1 MPAMRAGSRRSGSVV
16 HQGVGVADR
25 DLRAVFGSN
34 DRQVGADEAFTNRES
49 QWRVFMSALA
59 AHLQHVAAPDFDAA
73 DLEAPRRNL
82 LVFHG
87 VGGIGKSTLSRRL
100 EAALANAERRPA
112 HWGEPAWRGPRIVP
126 VRLDLARSANTDFE
140 RVVVTIRLAIAA
152 AVGRPMPAFDIAL
165 RRYWDHRHPGEPLE
179 EYLRRDGLVARFGR
193 GLPEQVQAALGEV
206 AQGLALPG
214 MLGSAVGQLT
224 GALVSALREHRRSVR
239 ALAGCARLADLLEA
253 DTDMEALS
261 YYPHLLAW
269 ELARLPAR
277 KQIAPVVLLDTFE
290 DIGDRTRRDMERL
303 LQHVVWL
310 MPNVFFVVTG
320 RNRLQWADPALHGQ
334 LDWTGPAAWPG
345 LADHGLPAPRA
356 AAADPGEAGGRR
368 HQILIGDF
376 SDEDREDYLTHRL
389 ATDGQPL
396 IDPTVRRVIAEH
408 SHGLPLYLDLAAMRF
423 LAIRRTGRTPQ
434 PADFDVDFPALI
446 ARTLTDLTPDERHV
460 LRSVSLLDSF
470 DIPLATASAGIS
482 REAPVLRLLE
492 RPFIRHTSSDL
503 WPYHLHALIRSTLRT
518 TQDTTDEPWSPR
530 DWRNAAERAHIA
542 VGQQWVEHTG
552 PGRRVLIAC
561 LRQGLVLAAEFHLDL
576 GWLTEAAWQYVSDSV
591 WEPIAPARR
600 DTGDD
605 AQPRTPAEALAEL
618 LNTLGR
624 RQHEHRHRT
633 ADRLAAVID
642 ADLLPEELRQMALYY
657 LAKVHRDLGQS
668 AASRSEMQQVAD
680 GGGRRAPD
688 ARRGLAH
695 LARLAGDFP
704 TALTAAENLGW
715 AGRQNR
721 VLGDIHWPQGDI
733 TRAADS
739 YEHARNEA
747 EQRGIAGER
756 ATAQAHRALALA
768 FGDPTTADGEIA
780 LAQHLLTDLTLHAT
794 TLTVHIA
801 TLISDAG
808 RSTDIDERAQ
818 ALRTEIETA
827 GLTSVLPLLELA
839 VCFHHAVR
847 GAEELLGAAI
857 HRLRRLT
864 DIGDHAYLADIAC
877 FMGDQPLPPN
887 ARPVQWLES
896 EETIRRRWRTL
907 VTERCGTFHG

>member
-1 MPAMRAGSRRSGSVV
+1 MAG
-16 HQGVGVADR
+16 R
-25 DLRAVFGSN
+25 DLRSLFGSN
-34 DRQVGADEAFTNRES
+34 DHRLGADEAFTNRED
-49 QWRVFMSALA
+49 QWRIFVSALDG
-59 AHLQHVAAPDFDAA
+59 HLQHVSAAGFDAA

-100 EAALANAERRPA
+100 EAALANAEHRPA
-112 HWGEPAWRGPRIVP
+112 QWGEPVWHGPRIVSL
-126 VRLDLARSANTDFE
+126 RLDLARSANTDFE
-140 RVVVTIRLAIAA
+140 RVVVTIRLSVAA

-179 EYLRRDGLVARFGR
+179 EYLRRDGLLTRFGQA
-193 GLPEQVQAALGEV
+193 LPQQMQAALGEV

-224 GALVSALREHRRSVR
+224 GALVRALREHRRSVS

-253 DTDMEALS
+253 DTDLEALS

-290 DIGDRTRRDMERL
+290 DIGDRTHRDMERL

-345 LADHGLPAPRA
+345 LADRGLPTPRA
-356 AAADPGEAGGRR
+356 TPADPGSRR
-368 HQILIGDF
+368 QILIGNF
-376 SDEDREDYLTHRL
+376 SDEDRQNYLTHRL
-389 ATDGQPL
+389 TTDGRPL
-396 IDPTVRRVIAEH
+396 IDPTLRRVIAER

-423 LAIRRTGRTPQ
+423 LEIRRNGLTPQ
-434 PADFDVDFPALI
+434 PADFDGDFPALI

-460 LRSVSLLDSF
+460 LRSVSLLDAF
-470 DIPLATASAGIS
+470 DIPLATAAAGIS
-482 REAPVLRLLE
+482 RDAPVLRLLE
-492 RPFIRHTSSDL
+492 RPFIRHTTTSL

-518 TQDTTDEPWSPR
+518 AEDTTDDRWSPR
-530 DWRNAAERAHIA
+530 DWRNAAERAHRAI
-542 VGQQWVEHTG
+542 GRQWAGHTG
-552 PGRRVLIAC
+552 PGRRLLIAC
-561 LRQGLVLAAEFHLDL
+561 LRQGLALASEFHLDL

-591 WEPIAPARR
+591 WEPVTPAPR
-600 DTGDD
+600 DTGDETRL
-605 AQPRTPAEALAEL
+605 QTPADALVEL
-618 LNTLGR
+618 LTALGR
-624 RQHEHRHRT
+624 RQHEHRRST
-633 ADRLAAVID
+633 ATRLAAVID
-642 ADLLPEELRQMALYY
+642 AGLLPEELGQMALYY
-657 LAKVHRDLGQS
+657 LAKAHRDLGHS
-668 AASRSEMQQVAD
+668 VASRTGMQQVAD
-680 GGGRRAPD
+680 GGGRLAPA

-704 TALTAAENLGW
+704 TALAVAQNLGW

-733 TRAADS
+733 TRAAED
-739 YEHARNEA
+739 YEQARDDA

-768 FGDPTTADGEIA
+768 FADPTTADSEIA
-780 LAQHLLTDLTLHAT
+780 LAHHLLTDLTLHAT

-801 TLISDAG
+801 GLIRDAG
-808 RSTDIDERAQ
+808 HSTHINERAQ

-827 GLTSVLPLLELA
+827 GLTSLLPLLELA

-847 GAEELLGAAI
+847 ADEELLAAAI

-864 DIGDHAYLADIAC
+864 DGGDHAHLADIAC
-877 FMGDQPLPPN
+877 FMGN
-887 ARPVQWLES
+887 RPRTPDASPVRWLES
-896 EETIRRRWRTL
+896 EETVRRRWRTL
-907 VTERCGTFHG
+907 VTQRCSTY

>member
-1 MPAMRAGSRRSGSVV
+1 LRS
-16 HQGVGVADR
+16 
-25 DLRAVFGSN
+25 LFGSN
-34 DRQVGADEAFTNRES
+34 DHRLGADEAFTNRED
-49 QWRVFMSALA
+49 QWRIFVSALDG
-59 AHLQHVAAPDFDAA
+59 HLQHVSAAGFDAA

-100 EAALANAERRPA
+100 EAALANAEHRPA
-112 HWGEPAWRGPRIVP
+112 QWGEPVWHGPRIVSL
-126 VRLDLARSANTDFE
+126 RLDLARSANTDFE
-140 RVVVTIRLAIAA
+140 RVVVTIRLSVAA

-179 EYLRRDGLVARFGR
+179 EYLRRDGLLTRFGQA
-193 GLPEQVQAALGEV
+193 LPQQMQAALGEV

-224 GALVSALREHRRSVR
+224 GALVRALREHRRSVS

-253 DTDMEALS
+253 DTDLEALS

-290 DIGDRTRRDMERL
+290 DIGDRTHRDMERL

-345 LADHGLPAPRA
+345 LADRGLPTPRA
-356 AAADPGEAGGRR
+356 TPADPGSRR
-368 HQILIGDF
+368 QILIGNF
-376 SDEDREDYLTHRL
+376 SDEDRQNYLTHRL
-389 ATDGQPL
+389 TTDGRPL
-396 IDPTVRRVIAEH
+396 IDPTLRRVIAER

-423 LAIRRTGRTPQ
+423 LEIRRNGLTPQ
-434 PADFDVDFPALI
+434 PADFDGDFPALI

-460 LRSVSLLDSF
+460 LRSVSLLDAF
-470 DIPLATASAGIS
+470 DIPLATAAAGIS
-482 REAPVLRLLE
+482 RDAPVLRLLE
-492 RPFIRHTSSDL
+492 RPFIRHTTTSL

-518 TQDTTDEPWSPR
+518 AEDTTDDRWSPR
-530 DWRNAAERAHIA
+530 DWRNAAERAHRAI
-542 VGQQWVEHTG
+542 GRQWAGHTG
-552 PGRRVLIAC
+552 PGRRLLIAC
-561 LRQGLVLAAEFHLDL
+561 LRQGLALASEFHLDL

-591 WEPIAPARR
+591 WEPVTPASR
-600 DTGDD
+600 DTGDETRL
-605 AQPRTPAEALAEL
+605 QTPADALVEL
-618 LNTLGR
+618 LTALGR
-624 RQHEHRHRT
+624 RQHEHRRST
-633 ADRLAAVID
+633 ATRLAAVID
-642 ADLLPEELRQMALYY
+642 AGLLPEELGQMALYY
-657 LAKVHRDLGQS
+657 LAKAHRDLGHS
-668 AASRSEMQQVAD
+668 VASRTGMQQVAD
-680 GGGRRAPD
+680 GGGRLAPA

-704 TALTAAENLGW
+704 TALAVAQNLGW

-733 TRAADS
+733 TRAAED
-739 YEHARNEA
+739 YEQARDDA

-768 FGDPTTADGEIA
+768 FADPTTADSEIA
-780 LAQHLLTDLTLHAT
+780 LAHHLLTDLTLHAT

-801 TLISDAG
+801 GLIRDAG
-808 RSTDIDERAQ
+808 HSTHINERAQ

-827 GLTSVLPLLELA
+827 GLTSLLPLLELA

-847 GAEELLGAAI
+847 ADEELLAAAI

-864 DIGDHAYLADIAC
+864 DGGDHAHLADIAC
-877 FMGDQPLPPN
+877 FMGN
-887 ARPVQWLES
+887 RPRTPDASPVRWLES
-896 EETIRRRWRTL
+896 EETVRRRWRTL
-907 VTERCGTFHG
+907 VTQRCSTY

>member
-1 MPAMRAGSRRSGSVV
+1 MAG
-16 HQGVGVADR
+16 R
-25 DLRAVFGSN
+25 DLRALFGSN
-34 DRQVGADEAFTNRES
+34 DHRVGADEAFTNRED
-49 QWRVFMSALA
+49 QWRIFVSALDG
-59 AHLQHVAAPDFDAA
+59 HLQHVSAAGFDAA

-100 EAALANAERRPA
+100 EAALANAEHRPA
-112 HWGEPAWRGPRIVP
+112 HWGEPVWHGPRIVP
-126 VRLDLARSANTDFE
+126 LRLDLARSANTDFE
-140 RVVVTIRLAIAA
+140 RVVVMIRLSIAA

-179 EYLRRDGLVARFGR
+179 EYLRRDGLLTRFGQA
-193 GLPEQVQAALGEV
+193 LPQQMQAALGEV

-224 GALVSALREHRRSVR
+224 GALVRALREHRRSVS

-253 DTDMEALS
+253 DTDLEALS

-269 ELARLPAR
+269 ELARLPDR

-290 DIGDRTRRDMERL
+290 DIGDRTHRDMERL

-345 LADHGLPAPRA
+345 LADRGLPTPRA
-356 AAADPGEAGGRR
+356 TPADPGSR
-368 HQILIGDF
+368 HQILIGNF
-376 SDEDREDYLTHRL
+376 SDEDRQNYLTHRL
-389 ATDGQPL
+389 TTDGRPL
-396 IDPTVRRVIAEH
+396 IDPTLRRVIAER

-423 LAIRRTGRTPQ
+423 LEIRRNGLTPQ
-434 PADFDVDFPALI
+434 PADFDGDFPALI

-460 LRSVSLLDSF
+460 LRSVSLLDAF
-470 DIPLATASAGIS
+470 DIPLATATAGIS
-482 REAPVLRLLE
+482 RDAPVLRLLE
-492 RPFIRHTSSDL
+492 RPFIRHTTTSL

-518 TQDTTDEPWSPR
+518 AEDTTDDRWSPR
-530 DWRNAAERAHIA
+530 DWRNAAERAHSAI
-542 VGQQWVEHTG
+542 GRQWAGHTG
-552 PGRRVLIAC
+552 PGRRLLIAC
-561 LRQGLVLAAEFHLDL
+561 LRQGLALASEFRLDL

-591 WEPIAPARR
+591 WEPVTPAPR
-600 DTGDD
+600 DTGDETRP
-605 AQPRTPAEALAEL
+605 QTPADALVEL
-618 LNTLGR
+618 LTALGR
-624 RQHEHRHRT
+624 RQHEHRRST
-633 ADRLAAVID
+633 ATRLAAVID
-642 ADLLPEELRQMALYY
+642 AGLLPEELEQMALYY
-657 LAKVHRDLGQS
+657 LAKAHRDLGNS
-668 AASRSEMQQVAD
+668 VASRTGMQQVAD
-680 GGGRRAPD
+680 GGGRLAPA

-704 TALTAAENLGW
+704 TALTVAQNLGW

-733 TRAADS
+733 TQAAEN
-739 YEHARNEA
+739 YEQARNDA

-768 FGDPTTADGEIA
+768 FADPTTADSEIA
-780 LAQHLLTDLTLHAT
+780 LAHHLLTDLTLHAT
-794 TLTVHIA
+794 SLTVHIA
-801 TLISDAG
+801 GLIRDAG
-808 RSTDIDERAQ
+808 HSTHIDERAQ
-818 ALRTEIETA
+818 ALRAEIETA
-827 GLTSVLPLLELA
+827 GLASLLPLLELA

-847 GAEELLGAAI
+847 ADEELLAAAI

-864 DIGDHAYLADIAC
+864 NDGDHAHLADIAC
-877 FMGDQPLPPN
+877 FMGNRPLTP
-887 ARPVQWLES
+887 AASPVRWLES
-896 EETIRRRWRTL
+896 EETVRRRWRTL
-907 VTERCGTFHG
+907 VTQRCSTY

>member
-1 MPAMRAGSRRSGSVV
+1 MAG
-16 HQGVGVADR
+16 R
-25 DLRAVFGSN
+25 DLRALFGSN
-34 DRQVGADEAFTNRES
+34 DHRVGADEAFTNREG
-49 QWRVFMSALA
+49 QWRMFVSALD
-59 AHLQHVAAPDFDAA
+59 AHLQHVTAAGFDAA

-100 EAALANAERRPA
+100 EAALAHAEHRPA
-112 HWGEPAWRGPRIVP
+112 QWGEPAWHGPRIVP

-140 RVVVTIRLAIAA
+140 RVIVTIRLAVAA

-179 EYLRRDGLVARFGR
+179 EYLRRDGLVTRFGQA
-193 GLPEQVQAALGEV
+193 LPQQMQAALGEV
-206 AQGLALPG
+206 AQSLTLPG

-224 GALVSALREHRRSVR
+224 GALVRALREHRRSVR

-253 DTDMEALS
+253 DTDLEALS

-290 DIGDRTRRDMERL
+290 DIGDRTHRDMERL

-345 LADHGLPAPRA
+345 LAGHGVPAPRA
-356 AAADPGEAGGRR
+356 DAADPGGRG
-368 HQILIGDF
+368 QILIGDF
-376 SDEDREDYLTHRL
+376 SDEDRQDYLTHRL
-389 ATDGQPL
+389 TADGRPL
-396 IDPTVRRVIAEH
+396 IDPTLRRVIAER

-423 LAIRRTGRTPQ
+423 LEIRRTGLTPQ

-460 LRSVSLLDSF
+460 LRSVSLLDAF

-482 REAPVLRLLE
+482 RDAPVLRLLE
-492 RPFIRHTSSDL
+492 RPFIRHTPTGL

-518 TQDTTDEPWSPR
+518 AEDTTDDRWSPR
-530 DWRNAAERAHIA
+530 DWRNAAERAHSA
-542 VGQQWVEHTG
+542 VGRQWAEHTG
-552 PGRRVLIAC
+552 PGRRLLIAC
-561 LRQGLVLAAEFHLDL
+561 LRQGLTLASEFHLDL
-576 GWLTEAAWQYVSDSV
+576 GWLAEAAWRYVGDSV
-591 WEPIAPARR
+591 WEPVTPTWRG
-600 DTGDD
+600 TGDEAHPQTQAD
-605 AQPRTPAEALAEL
+605 ALVEL

-624 RQHEHRHRT
+624 RQHEHRRRT
-633 ADRLAAVID
+633 ANRLAAVID
-642 ADLLPEELRQMALYY
+642 TGLLPEELGPMARYY
-657 LAKVHRDLGQS
+657 LAKAHRDLGDS
-668 AASRSEMQQVAD
+668 AASRTGMQQVAE
-680 GGGRRAPD
+680 GGGRLAPA

-704 TALTAAENLGW
+704 AALTVAETLGW

-733 TRAADS
+733 TRAADA
-739 YEHARNEA
+739 YEHARNDA

-756 ATAQAHRALALA
+756 ATAQAHRALVLA
-768 FGDPTTADGEIA
+768 FTDPTTADSEIA
-780 LAQHLLTDLTLHAT
+780 LAHHLLTDLTLHAT
-794 TLTVHIA
+794 TLTLGIA
-801 TLISDAG
+801 ILIRDAG
-808 RSTDIDERAQ
+808 RGTDADERAQ
-818 ALRTEIETA
+818 ALRAEIETA
-827 GLTSVLPLLELA
+827 GLTSLLPLLELA

-847 GAEELLGAAI
+847 GDEELLAAAI
-857 HRLRRLT
+857 HRLRRIT
-864 DIGDHAYLADIAC
+864 NDGDHAYLADIAC
-877 FMGDQPLPPN
+877 FMDN
-887 ARPVQWLES
+887 RPITPDGSPVRWLEN
-896 EETIRRRWRTL
+896 EETIRRRWRRL
-907 VTERCGTFHG
+907 VTERCGT

>member
-1 MPAMRAGSRRSGSVV
+1 MAG
-16 HQGVGVADR
+16 R

-34 DRQVGADEAFTNRES
+34 DHQVGAEETFTNRED
-49 QWRVFMSALA
+49 QWRVFVSALD
-59 AHLQHVAAPDFDAA
+59 AHLRHVTAPGFDAA
-73 DLEAPRRNL
+73 DVEAPRRNL

-100 EAALANAERRPA
+100 EAALTNTERRPA
-112 HWGEPAWRGPRIVP
+112 QWGEPAWHGPQIVP

-140 RVVVTIRLAIAA
+140 RVIVTIRLAVAA

-165 RRYWDHRHPGEPLE
+165 RRYWDHQHPGEPLE
-179 EYLRRDGLVARFGR
+179 EYLRRDGLLTRFGQA
-193 GLPEQVQAALGEV
+193 LPQQMQAALGEV
-206 AQGLALPG
+206 AQSLALPG

-224 GALVSALREHRRSVR
+224 GALVRALREHRRSVS

-253 DTDMEALS
+253 DTDLEALS

-290 DIGDRTRRDMERL
+290 DIGDRTHRDMERL

-345 LADHGLPAPRA
+345 LADHGFPGPRA
-356 AAADPGEAGGRR
+356 ASADPGGRR
-368 HQILIGDF
+368 QILIGNF
-376 SDEDREDYLTHRL
+376 SDEDRQSYLTHRL
-389 ATDGQPL
+389 AADGRPL
-396 IDPTVRRVIAEH
+396 IDPTLRRVIAER

-423 LAIRRTGRTPQ
+423 LEIRRTGRTPQ

-446 ARTLTDLTPDERHV
+446 ARTLADLIPDERHV
-460 LRSVSLLDSF
+460 LRSVSLLDAF

-482 REAPVLRLLE
+482 RDAPVLRLLE
-492 RPFIRHTSSDL
+492 RPFIRHTPTGL

-518 TQDTTDEPWSPR
+518 AEDTTDDRWSPR
-530 DWRNAAERAHIA
+530 DWRNAAERAHLAI
-542 VGQQWVEHTG
+542 GRQWAEHTG
-552 PGRRVLIAC
+552 SGRRLLVAC
-561 LRQGLVLAAEFHLDL
+561 LRQGLTLASEFHLDL
-576 GWLTEAAWQYVSDSV
+576 GWLTEAAWQYISDSV
-591 WEPIAPARR
+591 WEPLTPALR
-600 DTGDD
+600 DTGDEAHLQTTAD
-605 AQPRTPAEALAEL
+605 ALVEL

-624 RQHEHRHRT
+624 RQHEHRRT
-633 ADRLAAVID
+633 TANRLAAVID
-642 ADLLPEELRQMALYY
+642 AALLPEDLGQMALYY
-657 LAKVHRDLGQS
+657 LAKAHRDLGHS
-668 AASRSEMQQVAD
+668 AASRTGMQQVAE
-680 GGGRRAPD
+680 GGGRLAPA

-704 TALTAAENLGW
+704 TALTVAETLGW

-733 TRAADS
+733 TRAADD
-739 YEHARNEA
+739 YARARDDA
-747 EQRGIAGER
+747 EQHGIAGER
-756 ATAQAHRALALA
+756 ATAQAHRTLALA
-768 FGDPTTADGEIA
+768 FADPTTAESEIA

-801 TLISDAG
+801 VLICEAG
-808 RSTDIDERAQ
+808 RSTDIDARAQ
-818 ALRTEIETA
+818 ALHTEIETA
-827 GLTSVLPLLELA
+827 GLTSLLPLLELA

-847 GAEELLGAAI
+847 GDEGLLAAAT
-857 HRLRRLT
+857 HRLRLLT
-864 DIGDHAYLADIAC
+864 NDGDHAYLADIAC
-877 FMGDQPLPPN
+877 FMGD
-887 ARPVQWLES
+887 RPITPDAWPVRWLES
-896 EETIRRRWRTL
+896 EETVRRRWRTL
-907 VTERCGTFHG
+907 VSERRGT

>member
-1 MPAMRAGSRRSGSVV
+1 MAG
-16 HQGVGVADR
+16 R
-25 DLRAVFGSN
+25 DLRSLFGSN
-34 DRQVGADEAFTNRES
+34 DHRLGADEAFTNRED
-49 QWRVFMSALA
+49 QWRIFVSALDG
-59 AHLQHVAAPDFDAA
+59 HLQHVSAAGFDAA

-100 EAALANAERRPA
+100 EAALANAEHRPA
-112 HWGEPAWRGPRIVP
+112 QWGEPVWHGPRIVP
-126 VRLDLARSANTDFE
+126 LRLDLARSANTDFE
-140 RVVVTIRLAIAA
+140 RVVVTIRLSVAA

-179 EYLRRDGLVARFGR
+179 EYLRRDGLLTRFGQA
-193 GLPEQVQAALGEV
+193 LPQQMQAALGEV

-224 GALVSALREHRRSVR
+224 GALVRALREHRRSVS

-253 DTDMEALS
+253 DTDLEALS

-290 DIGDRTRRDMERL
+290 DIGDRTHRDMERL

-345 LADHGLPAPRA
+345 LADRGLPTPRA
-356 AAADPGEAGGRR
+356 TPADPGSRR
-368 HQILIGDF
+368 QILIGNF
-376 SDEDREDYLTHRL
+376 SDEDRQNYLTHRL
-389 ATDGQPL
+389 TTDGRPL
-396 IDPTVRRVIAEH
+396 IDPTLRRVIAER

-423 LAIRRTGRTPQ
+423 LEIRRNGLTPQ
-434 PADFDVDFPALI
+434 PADFDGDFPALI

-460 LRSVSLLDSF
+460 LRSVSLLDAF
-470 DIPLATASAGIS
+470 DIPLATAAAGIS
-482 REAPVLRLLE
+482 RDAPVLRLLE
-492 RPFIRHTSSDL
+492 RPFIRHTTTSL

-518 TQDTTDEPWSPR
+518 AEDTTDDRWSPR
-530 DWRNAAERAHIA
+530 DWRNAAERAHRAI
-542 VGQQWVEHTG
+542 GRQWAGHTG
-552 PGRRVLIAC
+552 PGRRLLIAC
-561 LRQGLVLAAEFHLDL
+561 LRQGLALASEFHLDL

-591 WEPIAPARR
+591 WEPVTPAPR
-600 DTGDD
+600 DTGDETRL
-605 AQPRTPAEALAEL
+605 QTPADALVEL
-618 LNTLGR
+618 LTALGR
-624 RQHEHRHRT
+624 RQHEHRRST
-633 ADRLAAVID
+633 ATRLAAVID
-642 ADLLPEELRQMALYY
+642 AGLLPEELGQMALYY
-657 LAKVHRDLGQS
+657 LAKAHRDLGHS
-668 AASRSEMQQVAD
+668 VASRTGMQQVAD
-680 GGGRRAPD
+680 GGGRLAPA

-704 TALTAAENLGW
+704 TALAVAQNLGW

-733 TRAADS
+733 TRAAED
-739 YEHARNEA
+739 YEQARDDA

-768 FGDPTTADGEIA
+768 FADPTTADSEIA
-780 LAQHLLTDLTLHAT
+780 LAHHLLTDLTLHAT

-801 TLISDAG
+801 GLIRDAG
-808 RSTDIDERAQ
+808 HSTHINERAQ

-827 GLTSVLPLLELA
+827 GLTSLLPLLELA

-847 GAEELLGAAI
+847 ADEELLAAAI

-864 DIGDHAYLADIAC
+864 DGGDHAHLADIAC
-877 FMGDQPLPPN
+877 FMGN
-887 ARPVQWLES
+887 RPRTPDASPVRWLES
-896 EETIRRRWRTL
+896 EETVRRRWRTL
-907 VTERCGTFHG
+907 VTQRCSTY

>member
-1 MPAMRAGSRRSGSVV
+1 MAG
-16 HQGVGVADR
+16 R
-25 DLRAVFGSN
+25 DLRALFGSN
-34 DRQVGADEAFTNRES
+34 DHQVGAEETFTNRED
-49 QWRVFMSALA
+49 QWRVFVNALD
-59 AHLQHVAAPDFDAA
+59 AHLRHVTAPGFDAA
-73 DLEAPRRNL
+73 DVEAPRRNL

-100 EAALANAERRPA
+100 EAALARAEHRPA
-112 HWGEPAWRGPRIVP
+112 QWGEPVWHGPRIVP

-140 RVVVTIRLAIAA
+140 RVIVTIRLAVAA

-179 EYLRRDGLVARFGR
+179 EYLRRDGLLTRFGQV
-193 GLPEQVQAALGEV
+193 LPQQIQAALGEV
-206 AQGLALPG
+206 AQSLALPG
-214 MLGSAVGQLT
+214 MLGSALGQLT
-224 GALVSALREHRRSVR
+224 GALVRALREHRRSVS

-253 DTDMEALS
+253 DTDLEELS

-290 DIGDRTRRDMERL
+290 DIGDRTHRDMERL

-345 LADHGLPAPRA
+345 LADHGFPAPRA
-356 AAADPGEAGGRR
+356 ASADPGGRR
-368 HQILIGDF
+368 QILIGNF
-376 SDEDREDYLTHRL
+376 SDEDRQNYLTHRL
-389 ATDGQPL
+389 ATDGRPL
-396 IDPTVRRVIAEH
+396 IDPTLRRVIAER

-446 ARTLTDLTPDERHV
+446 ARTLADLTPDERHV
-460 LRSVSLLDSF
+460 LRSVSLLGAF

-482 REAPVLRLLE
+482 RDAPVLRLLE
-492 RPFIRHTSSDL
+492 RPFIRHTPTGL

-518 TQDTTDEPWSPR
+518 AEDTTDDRWSAR
-530 DWRNAAERAHIA
+530 DWRDAAERAHVA
-542 VGQQWVEHTG
+542 VGRQWAEHTG
-552 PGRRVLIAC
+552 PDRRLLVAC
-561 LRQGLVLAAEFHLDL
+561 LRQGLALASEFRLDL

-591 WEPIAPARR
+591 WEPLTPAPR
-600 DTGDD
+600 DTGDEAQLQTSAD
-605 AQPRTPAEALAEL
+605 ALVEL

-624 RQHEHRHRT
+624 RQHEHRRRT
-633 ADRLAAVID
+633 AERLATVID
-642 ADLLPEELRQMALYY
+642 AALLPEELGQMAHYY
-657 LAKVHRDLGQS
+657 LAKAHRDLGQT
-668 AASRSEMQQVAD
+668 AASRTGMQLVAV
-680 GGGRRAPD
+680 GGGRLAPA
-688 ARRGLAH
+688 ARRGLVH

-704 TALTAAENLGW
+704 AALTVAETLGW

-733 TRAADS
+733 ARGADS
-739 YEHARNEA
+739 YERARNDA
-747 EQRGIAGER
+747 EQRDIAGER
-756 ATAQAHRALALA
+756 ATAQAHRALALSFA
-768 FGDPTTADGEIA
+768 DPTTADSEIA
-780 LAQHLLTDLTLHAT
+780 LAQHLLADLTLHAT

-801 TLISDAG
+801 VLIRDAG

-827 GLTSVLPLLELA
+827 GLTSLLPLLELA
-839 VCFHHAVR
+839 VCFHLAVR
-847 GAEELLGAAI
+847 GDEELLAAAI
-857 HRLRRLT
+857 HRLRQLT
-864 DIGDHAYLADIAC
+864 GDGDYAYLADVAC
-877 FMGDQPLPPN
+877 FMGNQSVTPDTW
-887 ARPVQWLES
+887 PVRWLES
-896 EETIRRRWRTL
+896 EDIIRRRWRTL
-907 VTERCGTFHG
+907 VTERRGHE

>member
-1 MPAMRAGSRRSGSVV
+1 MAG
-16 HQGVGVADR
+16 R
-25 DLRAVFGSN
+25 DLRSLFGSN
-34 DRQVGADEAFTNRES
+34 DHRLGADEAFTNRED
-49 QWRVFMSALA
+49 QWRIFVSALDG
-59 AHLQHVAAPDFDAA
+59 HLQHVSAAGFDAA

-100 EAALANAERRPA
+100 EAALANAEHRPA
-112 HWGEPAWRGPRIVP
+112 QWGEPVWHGPRIVP
-126 VRLDLARSANTDFE
+126 LRLDLARSANTDFE
-140 RVVVTIRLAIAA
+140 RVVVTIRLSVAA

-179 EYLRRDGLVARFGR
+179 EYLRRDGLLTRFGQA
-193 GLPEQVQAALGEV
+193 LPQQMQAALGEV

-224 GALVSALREHRRSVR
+224 GALVRALREHRRSVS

-253 DTDMEALS
+253 DTDLEALS

-290 DIGDRTRRDMERL
+290 DIGDRTHRDMERL

-310 MPNVFFVVTG
+310 MPNVFFIVTG

-345 LADHGLPAPRA
+345 LADRGLPTPRA
-356 AAADPGEAGGRR
+356 TPADPGSRR
-368 HQILIGDF
+368 QILIGNF
-376 SDEDREDYLTHRL
+376 SDEDRQNYLTHRL
-389 ATDGQPL
+389 TTDGRPL
-396 IDPTVRRVIAEH
+396 IDPTLRRVIAER

-423 LAIRRTGRTPQ
+423 LEIRRNGLTPQ
-434 PADFDVDFPALI
+434 PADFDGDFPALI

-460 LRSVSLLDSF
+460 LRSVSLLDAF
-470 DIPLATASAGIS
+470 DIPLATAAAGIS
-482 REAPVLRLLE
+482 RDAPVLRLLE
-492 RPFIRHTSSDL
+492 RPFIRHTTTSL

-518 TQDTTDEPWSPR
+518 AEDTTDDRWSPR
-530 DWRNAAERAHIA
+530 DWRNAAERAHRAI
-542 VGQQWVEHTG
+542 GRQWAGHTG
-552 PGRRVLIAC
+552 PGRRLLIAC
-561 LRQGLVLAAEFHLDL
+561 LRQGLALASEFHLDL

-591 WEPIAPARR
+591 WEPVTPASR
-600 DTGDD
+600 DTGDETRL
-605 AQPRTPAEALAEL
+605 QTPADALVEL
-618 LNTLGR
+618 LTALGR
-624 RQHEHRHRT
+624 RQHEHRRST
-633 ADRLAAVID
+633 ATRLAAVID
-642 ADLLPEELRQMALYY
+642 AGLLPEELGQMALYY
-657 LAKVHRDLGQS
+657 LAKAHRDLGHS
-668 AASRSEMQQVAD
+668 VASRTGMQQVAD
-680 GGGRRAPD
+680 GGGRLAPA

-704 TALTAAENLGW
+704 TALAVAQNLGW

-733 TRAADS
+733 TRAAED
-739 YEHARNEA
+739 YEQARDDA

-768 FGDPTTADGEIA
+768 FADPTTADSEIA
-780 LAQHLLTDLTLHAT
+780 LAHHLLTDLTLHAT

-801 TLISDAG
+801 GLIRDAG
-808 RSTDIDERAQ
+808 HSTHINERAQ

-827 GLTSVLPLLELA
+827 GLTSLLPLLELA

-847 GAEELLGAAI
+847 ADEELLAAAI

-864 DIGDHAYLADIAC
+864 DGGDHAHLADIAC
-877 FMGDQPLPPN
+877 FMGN
-887 ARPVQWLES
+887 RPRTPDASPVRWLES
-896 EETIRRRWRTL
+896 EETVRRRWRTL
-907 VTERCGTFHG
+907 VTQRCSTY

>member
-1 MPAMRAGSRRSGSVV
+1 MAG
-16 HQGVGVADR
+16 R
-25 DLRAVFGSN
+25 DLRALFASN
-34 DRQVGADEAFTNRES
+34 DHQVGAEEAFTNREG
-49 QWRVFMSALA
+49 QWRVLVNALDR
-59 AHLQHVAAPDFDAA
+59 HLQHVAGQGFDAA

-100 EAALANAERRPA
+100 EAALAHAEHRPPQ
-112 HWGEPAWRGPRIVP
+112 WDEPTWHGPRVVP

-140 RVVVTIRLAIAA
+140 RIVLTIRLAIAD

-165 RRYWDHRHPGEPLE
+165 RRYWDHQHPGEPLE
-179 EYLRRDGLVARFGR
+179 EYLRRDGLVTRFGR
-193 GLPEQVQAALGEV
+193 ALPAQMQAALGEV

-214 MLGSAVGQLT
+214 MLGSTVGQLT
-224 GALVSALREHRRSVR
+224 GALVRALREHRRSVS

-253 DTDMEALS
+253 DTDLEALS

-290 DIGDRTRRDMERL
+290 DIGDRGHRDMERL
-303 LQHVVWL
+303 IQHVVWL

-345 LADHGLPAPRA
+345 LADRSLPAPRA
-356 AAADPGEAGGRR
+356 AADPGTRR
-368 HQILIGDF
+368 QILIGDF

-389 ATDGQPL
+389 AADGRPL
-396 IDPTVRRVIAEH
+396 IDPTLRRVIAER

-423 LAIRRTGRTPQ
+423 LEIRRTGLTPQ

-446 ARTLTDLTPDERHV
+446 SRTLTDLTPDERHV
-460 LRSVSLLDSF
+460 LRSVSLLDAF
-470 DIPLATASAGIS
+470 DIAIATATAGIS
-482 REAPVLRLLE
+482 RDAPVLRLLE
-492 RPFIRHTSSDL
+492 RPFIRHTRTGL

-518 TQDTTDEPWSPR
+518 AEDTTDDRWSPR
-530 DWRNAAERAHIA
+530 DWRNAAERAHAA
-542 VGQQWVEHTG
+542 VGHQWAGHTG
-552 PGRRVLIAC
+552 PGRRLLIAC
-561 LRQGLVLAAEFHLDL
+561 LRQGLTLAAEFHLDL
-576 GWLTEAAWQYVSDSV
+576 DWLTEAAWQYVSDSV
-591 WEPIAPARR
+591 WEPVTAAPR

-605 AQPRTPAEALAEL
+605 THLQTPADALVEL
-618 LNTLGR
+618 LSTLGR
-624 RQHEHRHRT
+624 RQHEHRRT
-633 ADRLAAVID
+633 TANRLAAVID
-642 ADLLPEELRQMALYY
+642 TGLLPEELGQMALYY
-657 LAKVHRDLGQS
+657 LAKAHRDLGHS
-668 AASRSEMQQVAD
+668 TASRTGMQQVAD
-680 GGGRRAPD
+680 GGGRLAPA

-704 TALTAAENLGW
+704 TALAVAETLGW
-715 AGRQNR
+715 AGRHNR
-721 VLGDIHWPQGDI
+721 VLGDIYWPQGDI
-733 TRAADS
+733 ARAADT
-739 YEHARNEA
+739 YEHARNDA
-747 EQRGIAGER
+747 EQHGIAGER

-768 FGDPTTADGEIA
+768 FADPTTADSEIA
-780 LAQHLLTDLTLHAT
+780 LAHSLLTDLTLHAT

-801 TLISDAG
+801 NLICDAG

-847 GAEELLGAAI
+847 GDGELLTTAI
-857 HRLRRLT
+857 RRLHRLT
-864 DIGDHAYLADIAC
+864 NDGDHAYLADIAC
-877 FMGDQPLPPN
+877 FMGDRPITPD
-887 ARPVQWLES
+887 ARPVRWLENH
-896 EETIRRRWRTL
+896 ETIRRRWHTL
-907 VTERCGTFHG
+907 VTERRGA

>member
-1 MPAMRAGSRRSGSVV
+1 MAG
-16 HQGVGVADR
+16 R
-25 DLRAVFGSN
+25 DLRSLFGSN
-34 DRQVGADEAFTNRES
+34 DHRLGADEAFTNRED
-49 QWRVFMSALA
+49 QWRIFVSALDG
-59 AHLQHVAAPDFDAA
+59 HLQHVSAAGFDAA

-100 EAALANAERRPA
+100 EAALANAEHRPA
-112 HWGEPAWRGPRIVP
+112 QWGEPVWHGPRIVP
-126 VRLDLARSANTDFE
+126 LRLDLARSANTDFE
-140 RVVVTIRLAIAA
+140 RVVVTIRLSVAA

-179 EYLRRDGLVARFGR
+179 EYLRRDGLLTRFGQA
-193 GLPEQVQAALGEV
+193 LPQQMQAALGEV

-224 GALVSALREHRRSVR
+224 GALVRALREHRRSVS

-253 DTDMEALS
+253 DTDLEALS

-290 DIGDRTRRDMERL
+290 DIGDRTHRDMERL

-345 LADHGLPAPRA
+345 LADRGLPTPRA
-356 AAADPGEAGGRR
+356 TPADPGSRR
-368 HQILIGDF
+368 QILIGNF
-376 SDEDREDYLTHRL
+376 SDEDRQNYLTHRL
-389 ATDGQPL
+389 TTDGRPL
-396 IDPTVRRVIAEH
+396 IDPTLRRVIAER

-423 LAIRRTGRTPQ
+423 LEIRRNGLTPQ
-434 PADFDVDFPALI
+434 PADFDGDFPALI

-460 LRSVSLLDSF
+460 LRSVSLLDAF
-470 DIPLATASAGIS
+470 DIPLATAAAGIS
-482 REAPVLRLLE
+482 RDAPVLRLLE
-492 RPFIRHTSSDL
+492 RPFIRHTTTSL

-518 TQDTTDEPWSPR
+518 AEDTTDDRWSPR
-530 DWRNAAERAHIA
+530 DWRNAAERAHRAI
-542 VGQQWVEHTG
+542 GRQWAGHTG
-552 PGRRVLIAC
+552 PGRRLLIAC
-561 LRQGLVLAAEFHLDL
+561 LRQGLALASEFHLDL

-591 WEPIAPARR
+591 WEPVTPASR
-600 DTGDD
+600 DTGDETRL
-605 AQPRTPAEALAEL
+605 QTPADALVEL
-618 LNTLGR
+618 LTALGR
-624 RQHEHRHRT
+624 RQHEHRRST
-633 ADRLAAVID
+633 ATRLAAVID
-642 ADLLPEELRQMALYY
+642 AGLLPEELGQMALYY
-657 LAKVHRDLGQS
+657 LAKAHRDLGHS
-668 AASRSEMQQVAD
+668 VASRTGMQQVAD
-680 GGGRRAPD
+680 GGGRLAPA

-704 TALTAAENLGW
+704 TALAVAQNLGW

-733 TRAADS
+733 TRAAED
-739 YEHARNEA
+739 YEQARDDA

-768 FGDPTTADGEIA
+768 FAEPTTADSEIA
-780 LAQHLLTDLTLHAT
+780 LAHHLLTDLTLHAT

-801 TLISDAG
+801 GLIRDAG
-808 RSTDIDERAQ
+808 HSTHINERAQ

-827 GLTSVLPLLELA
+827 GLTSLLPLLELA

-847 GAEELLGAAI
+847 ADEELLAAAI

-864 DIGDHAYLADIAC
+864 DGGDHAHLADIAC
-877 FMGDQPLPPN
+877 FMGN
-887 ARPVQWLES
+887 RPRTPDASPVRWLES
-896 EETIRRRWRTL
+896 EETVRRRWRTL
-907 VTERCGTFHG
+907 VTQRCSTY

>member
-1 MPAMRAGSRRSGSVV
+1 MAG
-16 HQGVGVADR
+16 R
-25 DLRAVFGSN
+25 DLRSLFGSN
-34 DRQVGADEAFTNRES
+34 DHRLGADEAFTNRED
-49 QWRVFMSALA
+49 QWRIFVSALDG
-59 AHLQHVAAPDFDAA
+59 HLQHVSAAGFDAA

-100 EAALANAERRPA
+100 EAALANAEHRPA
-112 HWGEPAWRGPRIVP
+112 QWGEPVWHGPRIVSL
-126 VRLDLARSANTDFE
+126 RLDLARSANTDFE
-140 RVVVTIRLAIAA
+140 RVVVTIRLSVAA

-179 EYLRRDGLVARFGR
+179 EYLRRDGLLTRFGQA
-193 GLPEQVQAALGEV
+193 LPQQMQAALGEV

-224 GALVSALREHRRSVR
+224 GALVRALREHRRSVS

-253 DTDMEALS
+253 DTDLEALS

-290 DIGDRTRRDMERL
+290 DIGDRTHRDMERL

-345 LADHGLPAPRA
+345 LADRGLPTPRA
-356 AAADPGEAGGRR
+356 TPADPGSRR
-368 HQILIGDF
+368 QILIGNF
-376 SDEDREDYLTHRL
+376 SDEDRQNYLTHRL
-389 ATDGQPL
+389 TTDGRPL
-396 IDPTVRRVIAEH
+396 IDPTLRRVIAER

-423 LAIRRTGRTPQ
+423 LEIRRNGLTPQ
-434 PADFDVDFPALI
+434 PADFDGDFPALI

-460 LRSVSLLDSF
+460 LRSVSLLDAF
-470 DIPLATASAGIS
+470 DIPLATAAAGIS
-482 REAPVLRLLE
+482 RDAPVLRLLE
-492 RPFIRHTSSDL
+492 RPFIRHTTTSL

-518 TQDTTDEPWSPR
+518 AEDTTDDRWSPR
-530 DWRNAAERAHIA
+530 DWRNAAERAHRAI
-542 VGQQWVEHTG
+542 GRQWAGHTG
-552 PGRRVLIAC
+552 PGRRLLIAC
-561 LRQGLVLAAEFHLDL
+561 LRQGLALASEFHLDL

-591 WEPIAPARR
+591 WEPVTPASR
-600 DTGDD
+600 DTGDETRL
-605 AQPRTPAEALAEL
+605 QTPADALVEL
-618 LNTLGR
+618 LTALGR
-624 RQHEHRHRT
+624 RQHEHRRST
-633 ADRLAAVID
+633 ATRLAAVID
-642 ADLLPEELRQMALYY
+642 AGLLPEELGQMALYY
-657 LAKVHRDLGQS
+657 LAKAHRDLGHS
-668 AASRSEMQQVAD
+668 VASRTGMQQVAD
-680 GGGRRAPD
+680 GGGRLAPA

-704 TALTAAENLGW
+704 TALAVAQNLGW

-733 TRAADS
+733 TRAAED
-739 YEHARNEA
+739 YEQARDDA

-768 FGDPTTADGEIA
+768 FADPTTADSEIA
-780 LAQHLLTDLTLHAT
+780 LAHHLLTDLTLHAT

-801 TLISDAG
+801 GLIRDAG
-808 RSTDIDERAQ
+808 HSTHINERAQ

-827 GLTSVLPLLELA
+827 GLTSLLPLLELA

-847 GAEELLGAAI
+847 ADEELLAAAI

-864 DIGDHAYLADIAC
+864 DGGDHAHLADIAC
-877 FMGDQPLPPN
+877 FMGN
-887 ARPVQWLES
+887 RPRTPDASPVRWLES
-896 EETIRRRWRTL
+896 EETVRRRWRTL
-907 VTERCGTFHG
+907 VTQRCSTY